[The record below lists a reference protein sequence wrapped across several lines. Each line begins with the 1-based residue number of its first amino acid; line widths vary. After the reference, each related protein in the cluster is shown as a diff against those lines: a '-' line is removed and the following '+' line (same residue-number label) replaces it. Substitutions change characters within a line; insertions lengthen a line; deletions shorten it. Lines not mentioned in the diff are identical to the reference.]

1 MAMDKFHAILLM
13 ILVVMVYLYY
23 TKKTKQ
29 SGYSSVVP
37 KPENGQCPTGY
48 NPLYETL
55 CAKP

>member
-1 MAMDKFHAILLM
+1 MDKLHIFLVLAIIVLA
-13 ILVVMVYLYY
+13 YLYY
-23 TKKTKQ
+23 TKKSAQ

-37 KPENGQCPTGY
+37 KPADGNCPAGY

>member
-1 MAMDKFHAILLM
+1 MDKFHAILLI
-13 ILVVMVYLYY
+13 ILAVVVYLYY
-23 TKKTKQ
+23 TKKTRQ

-37 KPENGQCPTGY
+37 KPENGQCPAGY